1 MSAPGIAMAVTTF
14 TSREL
19 NQDIARAKK
28 AAKSGPVFITDR
40 GKPAH
45 VLLCIEDYRRLAGK
59 TRSLAETLSMEGLAD
74 IDLDPAR
81 ARIESSRADFS

>member
-1 MSAPGIAMAVTTF
+1 MTVTTF

-28 AAKSGPVFITDR
+28 AAKSGPVVITDR

-45 VLLCIEDYRRLAGK
+45 VPLSIEDYRRLAGK
-59 TRSLAETLSMEGLAD
+59 NRSLADALSMTGLAE
-74 IDLDPAR
+74 IDLAPAR
-81 ARIESSRADFS
+81 VSIESAPADLS

>member
-1 MSAPGIAMAVTTF
+1 MPITTV

-19 NQDIARAKK
+19 DHDIARAKM

-45 VLLCIEDYRRLAGK
+45 VLLCIEDYRRLAGG
-59 TRSLAETLSMEGLAD
+59 RSSLVEALSMTGLAD
-74 IDLDPAR
+74 TDPEPPR
-81 ARIESSRADFS
+81 VRIESKTADLS

>member
-1 MSAPGIAMAVTTF
+1 MNITSV

-19 NQDIARAKK
+19 SQDVARAKR

-45 VLLCIEDYRRLAGK
+45 VLLCIEDYRRLAGQG
-59 TRSLAETLSMEGLAD
+59 RSLLETLSMPGLAD
-74 IDLDPAR
+74 IDLDPPR
-81 ARIESSRADFS
+81 ARIESAETDLS